1 MSINKDTM
9 KMIDSFKKLSE
20 SIKMMFDNNIL
31 HNIELSISELKLLE
45 TIDSYNSENKLV
57 NTSDLANSLN
67 ISKSAVSQCV
77 NKLEKKG
84 YLERKINLK
93 DKKIGY
99 LYLTDECKIKCED
112 KKIVCENIINRV
124 VEELGEKNIIDLSI
138 LLNELSDVIEKIRE
152 EKVC

>member
-1 MSINKDTM
+1 MGINKETM

-20 SIKMMFDNNIL
+20 SIKMMFDSNIL

-45 TIDSYNSENKLV
+45 TVDSYNKEDKLV

-77 NKLEKKG
+77 SKLEKKG
-84 YLERKINLK
+84 YLERKIDLK

-99 LYLTDECKIKCED
+99 LYLTDECRIKCED
-112 KKIVCENIINRV
+112 KKIICENIINRV
-124 VEELGEKNIIDLSI
+124 VEELGEKNILELST